1 MAKQRK
7 HYTSGEIRGDP
18 GGSGGIRGDPG
29 RSGEIGRSDREIG
42 EIGEIGD
49 SHRIN
54 NLHAGGDRVH
64 SRTPPLD
71 GMSHQTRTCRND
83 SSRHSESG
91 EATG

>member
-18 GGSGGIRGDPG
+18 GGSGGIGEI
-29 RSGEIGRSDREIG
+29 GEIGRSDREIG